1 MMKCPLFTKYKI
13 LVKNRRKQKRNLGTL
28 VFVTYILLLKTAFL
42 HHLACLVYLLLHE
55 LRVLWDY

>member
-28 VFVTYILLLKTAFL
+28 IFVTYILLLKAAFL